1 MSAAQQVLISQQVLM
16 YCTAL
21 CPFRLMADRVL
32 AGKGVAEVNRIR
44 IDLESARRDEI
55 MTRTGCYTVPQI
67 CIGDFDV
74 GSYDDPSS
82 LNHAGNLDALL
93 RDSSAA

>member
-1 MSAAQQVLISQQVLM
+1 MSTAQQVLISQQVLM

-32 AGKGVAEVNRIR
+32 AGKDVAEVSRIR
-44 IDLESARRDEI
+44 VDLEPARRDEI
-55 MTRTGCYTVPQI
+55 MTRTGCYTVPQTH
-67 CIGDFDV
+67 IGDFHV
-74 GSYDDPSS
+74 GGYDNLSS